1 MKKRILS
8 VFICLTLLIT
18 LTVPASAD
26 AQIGRIVA
34 AGDGYTV
41 TKLSNPAAGEG
52 EVDGLIPGGDRENS
66 YTWRLAMRGDEI
78 YIATARN
85 IASALV
91 NKYGSAFA
99 EAGISLDSFWAMIDL
114 VTNGDI
120 LRNDENEGAN
130 IISYNRVTGEF
141 QVLYTAD
148 PGDYFRMAVTFGDD
162 VYFGSYSANPEN
174 PQYILKLDPDGN
186 FTKVFQTMGSI
197 SLRANC
203 VYDDHLFFAG
213 ADDREEVD
221 IIDLFLHGNPT
232 KMAILRKSNEDDS
245 VWERVA
251 DYKDF
256 GDAPY
261 DPIMESWAVSPIWEM
276 AVHNDEIYAT
286 APSSAGFVVFK
297 GHPAQDDEEAN
308 AYGWVW
314 QEVAGP
320 NNGVNNPGLS
330 DVEGGEPDTMR
341 SLVGSVYEWNGK
353 LYAYNFDHCFG
364 GCANA
369 FVGALQQLAG
379 KKVKASEYL
388 FYLYDSLQ
396 NPQKIWALDDETGK
410 FEEVEAFT
418 ALTEGTLNEYIWRM
432 GEYDGSLYIA
442 TMDAGVFY
450 NYLTQLTNGSFFS
463 ADTEQILQ
471 RLQYLRNLLQLLI
484 ASGDA
489 SILDLD
495 QIRDALLDG
504 VDLLRTLLTM
514 DIDEENLAQFL
525 ENYTLFQAALSSAA
539 MSALASLSDMSLD
552 ELAIELLTGDVAG
565 QLIDGTLNLADIL
578 FQGVDIAGLIPEELT
593 NEFTEQLVSVLQMLQ
608 SFSEGYVAA
617 DEETQAYYREFVK
630 IIIRNYL
637 ESVLN
642 EWKDKINEAFDMIDI
657 EGVRM
662 YLWISDQV
670 KNNEW
675 GFDLFRTS
683 DGENFEVITRDGFG
697 DKYNYG
703 CSAFLET
710 EEGLYLGTCN
720 PFYGG
725 QLYLL
730 QTVEPMD
737 DGLPCD
743 GGDSCPGGRFTD
755 MPPKD
760 HWAHDAID
768 WAVVHGITA
777 GTSETTFGPDEGC
790 TRAQVVTFLWR
801 AAGAPEPAT
810 TDNPFKDVE
819 DGAYYEKPVLWAAE
833 NGITAGTAPDEFS
846 PDATCTRAQIVTFL
860 WRYEGNPEPSST
872 DNPFE
877 DVEAGAYYEKAV
889 LWAAENGITAGTSA
903 TTFGPDDT
911 CTRAQVVTFL
921 HRDST
926 K

>member
-261 DPIMESWAVSPIWEM
+261 DPIMESWAGSPIWEM

-320 NNGVNNPGLS
+320 NNGVNKPGLS

-341 SLVGSVYEWNGK
+341 SLVGSVYEWNGT
-353 LYAYNFDHCFG
+353 LYAYNFDHSFG

-369 FVGALQQLAG
+369 IVGALQQLAG

-432 GEYDGSLYIA
+432 GEYDDSLYIA

-450 NYLTQLTNGSFFS
+450 NYLTQLTNGNFFS

-471 RLQYLRNLLQLLI
+471 RLQYLRSLLQLLI

-495 QIRDALLDG
+495 QLRDALLDG

-552 ELAIELLTGDVAG
+552 ELAFELLTGDVAG
-565 QLIDGTLNLADIL
+565 QLIDGTLNLADVL
-578 FQGVDIAGLIPEELT
+578 FQSVDIAGLIPEELT
-593 NEFTEQLVSVLQMLQ
+593 NESTEQLVSVLQMLQ

-617 DEETQAYYREFVK
+617 DKETQAYYREFVK
-630 IIIRNYL
+630 SIIRNYL
-637 ESVLN
+637 ESVLS

-743 GGDSCPGGRFTD
+743 GGDSCPGIRFTD

-768 WAVVHGITA
+768 WAVVHGITV

-790 TRAQVVTFLWR
+790 TRAQVVTFLWK

-810 TDNPFKDVE
+810 TNNPFKDVE
-819 DGAYYEKPVLWAAE
+819 DDAYYEKPVLWAAE

-846 PDATCTRAQIVTFL
+846 PDANCTRAQIVTFL
-860 WRYEGNPEPSST
+860 LRYEGNPEPSST

-877 DVEAGAYYEKAV
+877 DVEAGSYYEKAV

-903 TTFGPDDT
+903 TTFCPDDT